1 MCDRENPIR
10 MDISDPNLS
19 SVDLIASKMQRKN
32 PTRKETIED
41 ILRIAKKTR
50 NAVNKSLGLKK

>member
-1 MCDRENPIR
+1 MR